1 MPLRSLRSIVAGR
14 PPVEAASITTVV
26 DAARIMKR
34 ANIGALLVVDHA
46 RLIGIF
52 TERDALFRLLAEGRD
67 PHATR
72 LADVMTPRPQTIHPD
87 EPFLRALRMMHEGK
101 FRHLPVVE
109 FDRPLGVVSRAARR
123 PRAARDD
130 ERVAPAITYPRGD
143 AMAAH
148 TYKLIE
154 LVGTSPTSTDEAI
167 RNAIEK
173 AAATVKHI
181 DWYQVIESRGHV
193 ENGRVSHYQVAL
205 KVGFRIED

>member
-34 ANIGALLVVDHA
+34 ANIGALLVVDHT

-72 LADVMTPRPQTIHPD
+72 LAEVMTAQPQTIHPD
-87 EPFLRALRMMHEGK
+87 EPFVRALRMMHEGN

-109 FDRPLGVVSRAARR
+109 FDRPIGVVSV
-123 PRAARDD
+123 RDALD
-130 ERVAPAITYPRGD
+130 EDLYELRIDLEQRGVMD
-143 AMAAH
+143 
-148 TYKLIE
+148 
-154 LVGTSPTSTDEAI
+154 
-167 RNAIEK
+167 
-173 AAATVKHI
+173 
-181 DWYQVIESRGHV
+181 Q
-193 ENGRVSHYQVAL
+193 
-205 KVGFRIED
+205 